1 MNLAL
6 ILSTG
11 AAILWIVALMLWL
24 WGGAGRSIILVPRQP
39 RADDYGAP
47 KGVHSFWVGSH
58 GDR

>member
-24 WGGAGRSIILVPRQP
+24 WGGADRSIILVPRQP
-39 RADDYGAP
+39 RADDYGA
-47 KGVHSFWVGSH
+47 
-58 GDR
+58 